1 MFQVRSLRAV
11 LVAAAMLAALAAGC
25 SSSGDDGGQAGAASD
40 SGSGGGGDVYKLTQ
54 QLDMSIEV
62 SSTKFNETRRIPRTY
77 SCERD
82 DISPPIDWSGVPD
95 GTVSLALLVDSDQLV
110 REERPDLVWVHW
122 MLWNIPPDASGV
134 PENVPKTAAAPSIGP
149 NAGQGTNDEQN
160 IGWSGPCKAGLG
172 IGWTAGSN
180 LRQKQSQAV
189 GQYYFRLYALDTE
202 LQLGSDAT
210 KNEFLRAIDGHV
222 LAGRRGDRRVRRPG
236 QADGV
241 GHENSGVPAGRR
253 PNAGRP
259 TIGPGGIDAAG

>member
-1 MFQVRSLRAV
+1 MLQGRSLRAV

-25 SSSGDDGGQAGAASD
+25 SSSGDDGGQAGAASG
-40 SGSGGGGDVYKLTQ
+40 SGSGGGDIYKLTQ

-82 DISPPIDWSGVPD
+82 DISPPIDWSGIPD
-95 GTVSLALLVDSDQLV
+95 GAVSLALLVDSDQLV

-149 NAGQGTNDEQN
+149 SAGQGTNDEQN
-160 IGWSGPCKAGLG
+160 VGWSGPCKAGLG

-180 LRQKQSQAV
+180 LRQ
-189 GQYYFRLYALDTE
+189 
-202 LQLGSDAT
+202 LGSDAT
-210 KNEFLRAIDGHV
+210 KNAPTAVTGRRAVLLPSVRAGHRAAARIGRDQER
-222 LAGRRGDRRVRRPG
+222 LPSGNRRPRAGRRRADRRVRRPG
-236 QADGV
+236 ETD
-241 GHENSGVPAGRR
+241 
-253 PNAGRP
+253 
-259 TIGPGGIDAAG
+259 